1 MPDDPNTEKAPLDTE
16 DWQIAFEAYKG
27 HPSEALQLA
36 INLTILAS
44 HIGVEPRKIDEAM
57 AALAL
62 AVEVLFPYTQF
73 HGTCHDMYLKLIGG
87 KLTLEEEEA
96 LKKFGIKF

>member
-1 MPDDPNTEKAPLDTE
+1 MPDDPNTENAPLDTE
-16 DWQIAFEAYKG
+16 DWEIAFEAYKG

-44 HIGVEPRKIDEAM
+44 HIGVEPRMIHEAM
-57 AALAL
+57 AALKC
-62 AVEVLFPYTQF
+62 AVEVLYPFTQLT
-73 HGTCHDMYLKLIGG
+73 GICHDMYLKLVGG

>member
-1 MPDDPNTEKAPLDTE
+1 MPVNPNIGNPPLDTE
-16 DWQIAFEAYKG
+16 DWERAFEAYKG

-44 HIGVEPRKIDEAM
+44 HIGVEPRKIEEAM
-57 AALAL
+57 AALAC
-62 AVEVLFPYTQF
+62 AVEVLFPYPQF

>member
-1 MPDDPNTEKAPLDTE
+1 MPDDPNTENAPLDTE

-44 HIGVEPRKIDEAM
+44 HVGVEPRMTEEAM
-57 AALAL
+57 AALKC

-73 HGTCHDMYLKLIGG
+73 HGMCHDMYLKLVGG
-87 KLTLEEEEA
+87 KLTLEEEEV
-96 LKKFGIKF
+96 LKKFCIKF

>member
-1 MPDDPNTEKAPLDTE
+1 MPDDPNTENAPLDTE
-16 DWQIAFEAYKG
+16 DWEIAFEAYEG

-44 HIGVEPRKIDEAM
+44 HIGVEPRMIDEAM

-73 HGTCHDMYLKLIGG
+73 HGVCHDMYLKVVGG
-87 KLTLEEEEA
+87 KLTLEEEEV
-96 LKKFGIKF
+96 LKKMGLKF

>member
-1 MPDDPNTEKAPLDTE
+1 MPNNPTIGNPPLDNE
-16 DWQIAFEAYKG
+16 DWEIAFDAYKG

-44 HIGVEPRKIDEAM
+44 HIGVEPRMIDEAM

-62 AVEVLFPYTQF
+62 AVEILFPYTQF
-73 HGTCHDMYLKLIGG
+73 HGVCHDMYHKVVGG
-87 KLTLEEEEA
+87 KLTLEEEEV
-96 LKKFGIKF
+96 LKKMGLKF

>member
-1 MPDDPNTEKAPLDTE
+1 MPDNPTIGDPPLDTE
-16 DWQIAFEAYKG
+16 DWQLAFGIYEG

-36 INLTILAS
+36 VNLTILAS
-44 HIGVEPRKIDEAM
+44 HIGVEPRMIDEAM

-62 AVEVLFPYTQF
+62 AVEVLYPYTQLN
-73 HGTCHDMYLKLIGG
+73 GICHDMYLKLIGG

>member
-1 MPDDPNTEKAPLDTE
+1 ML
-16 DWQIAFEAYKG
+16 
-27 HPSEALQLA
+27 
-36 INLTILAS
+36 
-44 HIGVEPRKIDEAM
+44 DEAM
-57 AALAL
+57 EALAC

-73 HGTCHDMYLKLIGG
+73 HGVCEDMYLKLCGG

>member
-16 DWQIAFEAYKG
+16 DWQLAFGIYEG

-36 INLTILAS
+36 VNLTILAS
-44 HIGVEPRKIDEAM
+44 HIGVEPRMIEEAM
-57 AALAL
+57 EALGC

-73 HGTCHDMYLKLIGG
+73 HGICHDMYLKLVGG